1 MTATPADRAR
11 YEQAVQN
18 AANIAVVEMLRRP
31 EYSMEFIEECIE
43 DFQKDTN
50 IHIDPDLVAE
60 KMDAALA
67 DLAKPFL
74 DALPADIRER
84 YQRPGN

>member
-18 AANIAVVEMLRRP
+18 AVNIAVVEMLLRP
-31 EYSMEFIEECIE
+31 EYGMDFIEECIE
-43 DFQKDTN
+43 DFQPDSGLR
-50 IHIDPDLVAE
+50 IDPDIVAVR
-60 KMDAALA
+60 MDTALA

-74 DALPADIRER
+74 DALPAEIRER